1 MALCLEP
8 VEGMVYS
15 KFRKRK
21 VQKKSTLKTYI
32 LKLLE
37 KGCNK
42 CGKAGHFVRECPTD
56 MTKEEGGDEPEEERA
71 EEEHG
76 EEEWSEES
84 APVSGC

>member
-1 MALCLEP
+1 M
-8 VEGMVYS
+8 YS